1 MFNGQDILVAI
12 VVVGALLMIG
22 REIRNGLRSGCDSG
36 GCGCGRKAR
45 LPDDRMGTRRE
56 LLQVGLPKP
65 ANGSESDPRVAP
77 PAPM

>member
-1 MFNGQDILVAI
+1 MNGQDILVAI

-22 REIRNGLRSGCDSG
+22 REIRNGLRSRCDSD

-56 LLQVGLPKP
+56 LLQVSLPKP
-65 ANGSESDPRVAP
+65 PSATESNPRATAP
-77 PAPM
+77 TQE

>member
-1 MFNGQDILVAI
+1 MNGQDILVAI

-45 LPDDRMGTRRE
+45 LPDDRMGRRRE

-65 ANGSESDPRVAP
+65 PRGTESNPTLTP
-77 PAPM
+77 PAQD